1 MNKRYIISSF
11 FNKYDFDVADVLQ
24 IIIEHQ
30 IDYTTNS
37 NGIFVNLS
45 VIEDTIINK
54 IYDKLISLIKDDPS
68 TKIDIEM
75 PTKQVSQP
83 KPKIKVKETIPM
95 TQCDKLLI
103 SLSKHL
109 LTI

>member
-1 MNKRYIISSF
+1 
-11 FNKYDFDVADVLQ
+11 
-24 IIIEHQ
+24 
-30 IDYTTNS
+30 
-37 NGIFVNLS
+37 
-45 VIEDTIINK
+45 
-54 IYDKLISLIKDDPS
+54 
-68 TKIDIEM
+68 M